1 MLKSRAKTKGFG
13 IKRLTVSRHSL
24 HDLSSGFSGWGEEN
38 PKKQIHLRTELINWL
53 VKERWRTY
61 KRVAWQTRWATFFFF
76 DGNYKW
82 QKNYQKQDNLGK
94 NETFFVALKPFYNIF
109 LVLFPTQTNIHMKS
123 TLARVW
129 IITALFVTYKE
140 ERTNQHAKKKKKKPT
155 YSVASSVKRRKKKNT
170 KGRSTFL
177 H

>member
-1 MLKSRAKTKGFG
+1 MGNF
-13 IKRLTVSRHSL
+13 
-24 HDLSSGFSGWGEEN
+24 
-38 PKKQIHLRTELINWL
+38 
-53 VKERWRTY
+53 
-61 KRVAWQTRWATFFFF
+61 FFFF

-155 YSVASSVKRRKKKNT
+155 YSVASSVKRRRKKKKTQKADRRSFIKTSLNFT
-170 KGRSTFL
+170 KT
-177 H
+177 